1 MCSPSSPS
9 PALNSIKHHSI
20 RAHISILPV
29 SFGQM
34 LFSIASNY
42 HLLCVCALCVV
53 VAFDWVGQKRE
64 REKNKKIA
72 PHSFHS
78 IHHDTSPNVA
88 AFFVVVGLLIM
99 VLIPHCADSTRI
111 KTRRDCNVIFLCVSR
126 PLTRISRRPWHCISL
141 IVCFCYFLYAHRQ
154 KNTFHLSL
162 VIFFFFSFFSASY
175 TLRITAVCC
184 VCVA

>member
-154 KNTFHLSL
+154 KKTLSTCRWL
-162 VIFFFFSFFSASY
+162 FFSFFLSSV
-175 TLRITAVCC
+175 LHIRCVSLLFAVC
-184 VCVA
+184 V